1 MFGIGPI
8 ELLVVGGLVAAA
20 LAGAVIVSVLLYRSS
35 RNR

>member
-8 ELLVVGGLVAAA
+8 ELLIVGGLVAAA
-20 LAGAVIVSVLLYRSS
+20 LAGVVIVSILLYRSN

>member
-8 ELLVVGGLVAAA
+8 ELLIIGGLCAAA
-20 LAGAVIVSVLLYRSS
+20 LAGIVIVSILLYQSS